1 MVVIAFTSSV
11 FSGLELSAVLSATV
25 TIAGGFT
32 SSININIPVTF
43 TAGTATG

>member
-11 FSGLELSAVLSATV
+11 FSGLESSAMLSSTV
-25 TIAGGFT
+25 TIAGGVI
-32 SSININIPVTF
+32 SSIDINVPVTF